1 MMSGDKDDVV
11 AEDTAAPA
19 SVAADNI
26 IANGAVSDDKEEK
39 KSDDTNNGEILRAW
53 TSSSDSTSLFPPKA
67 PLDSFDD
74 NTSVDD
80 TPYEHGFEPGD
91 HIIRWEMLPILW
103 PIQIHAIVLDVSD
116 DKTTVTICD
125 FGITTVKNDA
135 VEKKMAKS
143 GEKDAQK
150 MLEEENAKFNE
161 AIKDEGCS
169 GGGGKLLNNASDA
182 TDNNNGEVENKG
194 RSKNR
199 LNIIIL
205 QKWSD
210 LRKWRK
216 VSYDGG
222 LLGGKKGSMGEG
234 LQKLGKQTEKL
245 WTSVTKSFVR
255 KESTDSTTKKG
266 SHHVPSVRHDVNDE
280 GYCVHH
286 PEIQLRRQRE
296 GEGGEGE
303 NNETDGWTIVRKK
316 CPQCI
321 IEDCPTMMGEES
333 PTSRTSNIVSEP
345 FSSVEEDEDRN
356 EGKEEEKEEENSN
369 SGTSNLSASDS
380 IKPPSGLNL
389 TRTASNSSGTENHD
403 VSTDVNKTDSKDT
416 LEEPRTLA
424 QMISEANKI
433 EKRTVRKTVVKT
445 APSSPVNE
453 QKPVNTSRRSSW
465 RQGSFMKSVSG
476 LFTVQKSENKDESVN
491 KGEAVTPPEVEE
503 EETDKSKPNELP
515 RSDPPKLV
523 LARTRFILKH
533 GEEILPPYHIINSNS
548 ECIAVW

>member
-1 MMSGDKDDVV
+1 MGGDKEDVAV
-11 AEDTAAPA
+11 EDTAAAPA
-19 SVAADNI
+19 SVAADN
-26 IANGAVSDDKEEK
+26 ANGGAVSDDKEEK
-39 KSDDTNNGEILRAW
+39 KSDDTTNGEILRAW

-143 GEKDAQK
+143 GEKDAEK

-161 AIKDEGCS
+161 AIKDEGCG
-169 GGGGKLLNNASDA
+169 GGGGKLLNNASA
-182 TDNNNGEVENKG
+182 VAGNNDGGEVENKG

-205 QKWSD
+205 TKWSD
-210 LRKWRK
+210 LRKWKK
-216 VSYDGG
+216 VNYDGG

-266 SHHVPSVRHDVNDE
+266 SHHVPSVRHDVTDE
-280 GYCVHH
+280 GYCLHH
-286 PEIQLRRQRE
+286 PEIQLRRRRE
-296 GEGGEGE
+296 GEGREGE
-303 NNETDGWTIVRKK
+303 NDEKDGWTIVRKK

-321 IEDCPTMMGEES
+321 IEDCPAMMGEES
-333 PTSRTSNIVSEP
+333 PTSRTSTIVSEP
-345 FSSVEEDEDRN
+345 FSSVEEDEDRD
-356 EGKEEEKEEENSN
+356 ESKEVKKEEENSN
-369 SGTSNLSASDS
+369 SGTSNLSDSDS

-389 TRTASNSSGTENHD
+389 TRTASNSSGTDNHD
-403 VSTDVNKTDSKDT
+403 VSTDISKTDSKDT

-453 QKPVNTSRRSSW
+453 QKPANTSRRPSW

-476 LFTVQKSENKDESVN
+476 LFSVQKSETKDESVN

-503 EETDKSKPNELP
+503 EETDKSKTNELP
-515 RSDPPKLV
+515 RSDPPVLV